1 VLIERKRA
9 KKKNL
14 LKNIIIFIFS
24 LIIASALWFYAVTN
38 LVIEKEIELP
48 VRVIPPKHFCV
59 LSYSPEKLTFLVRAK
74 TRQFLFL
81 RGVKPSILVKNPQ
94 IGKVTV
100 PLDYGH
106 IKFPY
111 LLGITNYSIRGR
123 DNLECSI
130 DSFVVRRVKVILTEG
145 LEASPESVNV
155 YGPKG
160 LIGSLESI
168 IPDSIPQNSN
178 FTSITMGTR
187 LIKVKPRIIRIKR

>member
-1 VLIERKRA
+1 MLIERKRA
-9 KKKNL
+9 RKKNL

-38 LVIEKEIELP
+38 PVVEKEVELP
-48 VRVIPPKHFCV
+48 VRVVPPRHFCV

-74 TRQFLFL
+74 KRQFLFL
-81 RGVKPSILVKNPQ
+81 RGVELTILVDKPQ
-94 IGKVTV
+94 IGKVKI
-100 PLDYGH
+100 PLDYNH

-111 LLGITNYSIRGR
+111 LLGITDYSIRGR

-130 DSFVVRRVKVILTEG
+130 DSFVVRRIKVILTEG
-145 LEASPESVNV
+145 LEASPESVDV

-168 IPDSIPQNSN
+168 IPDSIPKSSN
-178 FTSITMGTR
+178 FTTITMGTG